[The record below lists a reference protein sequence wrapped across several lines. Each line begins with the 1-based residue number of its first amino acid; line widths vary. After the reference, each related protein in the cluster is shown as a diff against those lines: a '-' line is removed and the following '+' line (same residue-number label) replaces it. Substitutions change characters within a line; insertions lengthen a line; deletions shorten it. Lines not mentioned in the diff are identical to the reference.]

1 MKKKLIVIISAT
13 IIVTVISLTFF
24 RNKTF
29 RYSGTLEANEIS
41 VSSRLT
47 DILAEIN
54 ADEGDKVKKGDLL
67 ALLEC
72 KETALKHS
80 LAKKEFER
88 ASQLL
93 KGRAG
98 SQENYD
104 IRKNVF
110 MQAEI
115 QKSYCELRSPADGQI
130 LYRFFEP
137 GELIAAGQ
145 RLITL
150 ADLSKME
157 AWFYVPYEKLADLSI
172 GQHIEGYLPEN
183 GKKYTGRIAKINEE
197 AEFTPKNVQTRDE
210 RTRLVFGIKAVFE
223 NDGRQALKPGMT
235 IETDFS
241 ETATGDL
248 QNNMQ

>member
-1 MKKKLIVIISAT
+1 MKKKLIIVISAA
-13 IIVTVISLTFF
+13 IIITAISLTFF
-24 RNKTF
+24 RKEAF

-47 DILAEIN
+47 DIISEIK
-54 ADEGDKVKKGDLL
+54 ADEGDKIKKGDLL
-67 ALLEC
+67 AMLEC
-72 KETALKHS
+72 KETELRHS

-98 SQENYD
+98 SQENFD
-104 IRKNVF
+104 IRKNAF

-115 QKSYCELRSPADGQI
+115 QKSYCEMRSPANGQI

-145 RLITL
+145 KLMTL

-172 GQHIEGYLPEN
+172 GQKIEGYLPEN
-183 GKKYTGRIAKINEE
+183 GKKYMGKIARINDE
-197 AEFTPKNVQTRDE
+197 AEFTPKNVQTREE

-223 NDGRQALKPGMT
+223 NEGGQALKPGMT

-241 ETATGDL
+241 EPAAAVSQDE
-248 QNNMQ
+248 